1 MSVCTQLYIAAAG
14 MLTPVGENAKTSV
27 AAVAAGISR
36 YQVSDYYNKNLDAMK
51 LALVPEDA
59 LPALNK
65 KIDST
70 FGITARQKRLLQLA
84 TNPIVQII
92 DRFPTLEN
100 VALFLAG
107 PEAIP
112 DCAAPLGSD
121 IFEKLNTQLEM
132 DLFLP
137 QSKVINSGRAGGI
150 EVIDM
155 AFQYLKKSGEQFV
168 MVGGVDTYKDPY
180 LLGTLDRDDRVL
192 ARNIG
197 DGFVPAEGAGFLLL
211 VSDKIVHKL
220 DSEPLTALY
229 KPGLGKESGHRYSTE
244 AYQGEGLDTAF
255 KLAIENAQGRQVKS
269 IYASLNGENF
279 GAKEL
284 AVASMRNAPAVNA
297 DTQVHHPADC
307 FGDIGAAFA
316 PVMLALAASQNEKA
330 SLIYCSSEN
339 ESRAA
344 IYCA

>member
-1 MSVCTQLYIAAAG
+1 MSAQTQMYIAAAD
-14 MLTPVGENAKTSV
+14 MLTPVGSDAKTSV
-27 AAVAAGISR
+27 AAVVAGISR
-36 YQVSDYYNKNLDAMK
+36 YQVSNYYNKNMDAMT

-65 KIDST
+65 KIDSS
-70 FGITARQKRLLQLA
+70 FGITMRQKRLIQLA
-84 TNPIVQII
+84 TNPIIQII
-92 DRFPTLEN
+92 ESFPTLEK

-112 DCAAPLGSD
+112 DCAAPLGND
-121 IFEKLNTQLEM
+121 IFEKLNTQLEK
-132 DLFLP
+132 DLFRP
-137 QSKVINSGRAGGI
+137 QSKVINTGRAGGI

-155 AFQYLKKSGEQFV
+155 AFKYLEQSGEHFV

-180 LLGTLDRDDRVL
+180 LLGTLDRDERVL

-220 DSEPLTALY
+220 DNKPLAELY
-229 KPGLGKESGHRYSTE
+229 RPGLGKESGHRYSTE
-244 AYQGEGLDTAF
+244 AYQGEGLNTAF
-255 KLAIENAQGRQVKS
+255 NMAIENAQGRLVKS

-284 AVASMRNAPAVNA
+284 AVASMRSAPAVNA

-316 PVMLALAASQNEKA
+316 PVMLALAANQNEKA